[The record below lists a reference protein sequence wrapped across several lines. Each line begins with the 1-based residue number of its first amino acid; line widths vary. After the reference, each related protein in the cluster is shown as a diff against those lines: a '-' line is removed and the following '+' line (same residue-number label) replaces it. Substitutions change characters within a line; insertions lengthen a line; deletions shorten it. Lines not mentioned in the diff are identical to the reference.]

1 MRTETIK
8 NKVNPVLLL
17 QWLVVILVPLA
28 IMMIPTTELFT
39 QPMKLFFVIT
49 TAGIL
54 ILAFEFFDYGLAAMF
69 IPAFYVLSGI
79 VPAQTA
85 YSGYVSNIPW
95 LVLGALLLTE
105 VLDETGLL
113 KRIAYWCILKCGGT
127 YKGVVW
133 GIFCAGLI
141 LTLLTS
147 GSANFLL
154 PALCYGICK
163 SLGLKKSPEAAV
175 IMFAGCIST
184 ISTTPLVYK
193 PAFMGLAL
201 GGAQTVMPELGVS
214 WFGYFWHNIPNLL
227 FCILLIFLSFVV
239 FRPKCA
245 VDGTA
250 YFQAEYAKLGKIS
263 PKETKAFALT
273 IILLIFLLTTNWHHI
288 AMEWGFVLLPW
299 LFLLPGIN
307 CADTHTVRRV
317 NFSMVLFVGSC
328 LCIGSVSAALGVGNL
343 ISQTISPLLAGVSA
357 TGVIAIVWVLG
368 FVVNFVLTPLAACG
382 ALSGPLTQIALDV
395 GINPLVVI
403 YTLIGSMDQ
412 LLLPYEYV
420 SYAIFFAFGLMCTRH
435 FVKFMAIKSC
445 CHLVFLMLILVPWWK
460 FVGLL

>member
-17 QWLVVILVPLA
+17 QWLVVCLVPLV

-39 QPMKLFFVIT
+39 KPMKLFFVIT
-49 TAGIL
+49 RAGIL
-54 ILAFEFFDYGLAAMF
+54 ILAFEF

-201 GGAQTVMPELGVS
+201 GGA
-214 WFGYFWHNIPNLL
+214 
-227 FCILLIFLSFVV
+227 
-239 FRPKCA
+239 R
-245 VDGTA
+245 
-250 YFQAEYAKLGKIS
+250 
-263 PKETKAFALT
+263 
-273 IILLIFLLTTNWHHI
+273 
-288 AMEWGFVLLPW
+288 
-299 LFLLPGIN
+299 
-307 CADTHTVRRV
+307 
-317 NFSMVLFVGSC
+317 
-328 LCIGSVSAALGVGNL
+328 
-343 ISQTISPLLAGVSA
+343 
-357 TGVIAIVWVLG
+357 
-368 FVVNFVLTPLAACG
+368 
-382 ALSGPLTQIALDV
+382 
-395 GINPLVVI
+395 
-403 YTLIGSMDQ
+403 
-412 LLLPYEYV
+412 
-420 SYAIFFAFGLMCTRH
+420 
-435 FVKFMAIKSC
+435 
-445 CHLVFLMLILVPWWK
+445 
-460 FVGLL
+460 

>member
-17 QWLVVILVPLA
+17 QWLVVFLVPLV

-201 GGAQTVMPELGVS
+201 GGARTVMPELGVS
-214 WFGYFWHNIPNLL
+214 WFGYFWHNIPNIF

-250 YFQAEYAKLGKIS
+250 YFRTEYAKLGKIS

-273 IILLIFLLTTNWHHI
+273 IILLIFLLTTNLHHI

-307 CADTHTVRRV
+307 CADAQTVRKV

-328 LCIGSVSAALGVGNL
+328 LCIGSVSAALGVGSL

-368 FVVNFVLTPLAACG
+368 FAVNFVLTPLAACG

-420 SYAIFFAFGLMCTRH
+420 SYAIFFAFGLMSTQH
-435 FVKFMAIKSC
+435 FVKFMAVKTC